1 MTAGTLAVVAGFPAR
16 DEAAT
21 IGRVVATAYEGMCIA
36 GLASMA
42 VLVHADN
49 ITDGTVAAFLA
60 DAGKTRRLA
69 VATGA
74 SGTGKGTNIMAIF
87 HAALDLGAE
96 RVVVLDAD
104 VRSAEPWWTARLLE
118 AVLVASSPIAVLV
131 YRRNRYEGNTTSH
144 LPSPLLVRGTGCRW
158 PKRPGRS
165 AAGRPV

>member
-1 MTAGTLAVVAGFPAR
+1 MSTWLL

-21 IGRVVATAYEGMCIA
+21 IGWVVATAYEGLCIA
-36 GLASMA
+36 GLASTA
-42 VLVHADN
+42 VLVNADKN
-49 ITDGTVAAFLA
+49 STDGTAAAFLS

-104 VRSAEPWWTARLLE
+104 VRSAGPWWTARLLE
-118 AVLVASSPIAVLV
+118 AVQVASPAMAVL
-131 YRRNRYEGNTTSH
+131 S
-144 LPSPLLVRGTGCRW
+144 
-158 PKRPGRS
+158 GRS
-165 AAGRPV
+165 GPGVPGSG